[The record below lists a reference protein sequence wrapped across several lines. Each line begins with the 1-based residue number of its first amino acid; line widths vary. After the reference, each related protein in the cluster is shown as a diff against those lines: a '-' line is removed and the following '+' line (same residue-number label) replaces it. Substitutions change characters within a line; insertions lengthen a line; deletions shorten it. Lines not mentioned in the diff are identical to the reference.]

1 MSAPPEAQSNLTAGL
16 WFIGMGPASGSR
28 MTTTKR
34 PQDPKSAY
42 PEPPFP
48 EQQQEPP
55 GTEAELQ
62 PHADHGEQSYR
73 GSGRLT
79 DRVAVITGGDSGIG
93 KAVAIA
99 FAREGAD
106 VVVNYLGGAEEAD
119 AQDTVRWVEEAGRT
133 ALAIPGDLQDEGF
146 CRTLVE
152 RAADELGNLDI
163 LVNNAAWQ
171 VCGDRIEEVTTEE
184 WRRIFATNIEAM
196 FHLSKVV
203 IPRMR
208 QGGSI
213 INTTSI
219 QAYSPSP
226 ELLPYAAT
234 KGAILTF
241 TKALAQDPGVLGRGL
256 RVNAVAPG
264 PIWTPLIPST
274 MPPEKAAK
282 FGENTPLGRAGQPA
296 ELAPIYVFLASQES
310 SYITGEVIGVTGGR
324 PLG

>member
-1 MSAPPEAQSNLTAGL
+1 VPAGAQFGTPDASSAG
-16 WFIGMGPASGSR
+16 
-28 MTTTKR
+28 MTTTER
-34 PQDPKSAY
+34 PQDPRSQY

-48 EQQQEPP
+48 KQQQEPP
-55 GTEAELQ
+55 GTEADLR
-62 PHADHGEQSYR
+62 PKADHGEESYR
-73 GSGRLT
+73 GSERLT
-79 DRVAVITGGDSGIG
+79 DRVALITGGDSGIG

-106 VVVNYLGGAEEAD
+106 VVINYLGDSEDED
-119 AQDTVRWVEEAGRT
+119 ANDTVRWVEKAGRRGI
-133 ALAIPGDLQDEGF
+133 AIRGDIQDPEL
-146 CRTLVE
+146 CIALVE
-152 RAADELGNLDI
+152 RTAKELGNLDI

-171 VCGDRIEEVTTEE
+171 DCGDRIEEMTTEE

-196 FHLSKVV
+196 FHLSKAA
-203 IPRMR
+203 IPLMR
-208 QGGSI
+208 EGGTI
-213 INTTSI
+213 INTASI

-226 ELLPYAAT
+226 ELLPYSAT
-234 KGAILTF
+234 KGAIVTF
-241 TKALAQDPGVLGRGL
+241 TKGLAQDPGVLERGL

-274 MPPEKAAK
+274 MPAEKAAK

-310 SYITGEVIGVTGGR
+310 SYITGEVVGVTGGR

>member
-1 MSAPPEAQSNLTAGL
+1 
-16 WFIGMGPASGSR
+16 
-28 MTTTKR
+28 MTTTQR
-34 PQDPKSAY
+34 PQDPQTQY

-48 EQQQEPP
+48 KQQQEPP
-55 GTEAELQ
+55 GTEAELR
-62 PHADHGEQSYR
+62 PKADHGEESYR

-79 DRVAVITGGDSGIG
+79 DRVALITGGDSGIG

-106 VVVNYLGGAEEAD
+106 VVISYLGGVEDED
-119 AQDTVRWVEEAGRT
+119 AADTVRWVEEAGRR
-133 ALAIPGDLQDEGF
+133 AIAIPGDIQDPEV
-146 CRTLVE
+146 CANLVE
-152 RAADELGNLDI
+152 RTVKELSSIDI

-171 VCGDRIEEVTTEE
+171 DCGDRIEEMTTEE

-196 FHLSKVV
+196 FHLSKAA

-208 QGGSI
+208 EGGTI
-213 INTTSI
+213 VNTASI

-226 ELLPYAAT
+226 ELLPYSAT
-234 KGAILTF
+234 KGAIITF
-241 TKALAQDPGVLGRGL
+241 TKGLAQDPGVLERGL

-274 MPPEKAAK
+274 MPAEKAAK

-310 SYITGEVIGVTGGR
+310 SYITGEVVGVTGGR

>member
-1 MSAPPEAQSNLTAGL
+1 
-16 WFIGMGPASGSR
+16 
-28 MTTTKR
+28 MTTTER
-34 PQDPKSAY
+34 PQDPQTQY

-48 EQQQEPP
+48 KQQQEPP
-55 GTEAELQ
+55 GTEGELR
-62 PHADHGEQSYR
+62 PKADHGEETYR

-79 DRVAVITGGDSGIG
+79 DRVALITGADSGIG

-106 VVVNYLGGAEEAD
+106 VVVSYLGGVEEED
-119 AQDTVRWVEEAGRT
+119 AADTVRWVEEAGRR
-133 ALAIPGDLQDEGF
+133 AIAIAGDIQDPEL
-146 CRTLVE
+146 CAALVE
-152 RAADELGNLDI
+152 RTANELGNLDI

-171 VCGDRIEEVTTEE
+171 ECGDRIEEMTTEE

-196 FHLSKVV
+196 FHLSKAA

-208 QGGSI
+208 EGGTI
-213 INTTSI
+213 VNTASI

-226 ELLPYAAT
+226 ELLPYSAT
-234 KGAILTF
+234 KGAIVTF
-241 TKALAQDPGVLGRGL
+241 TKGLAQDPGVLERGL

-274 MPPEKAAK
+274 MPAEKAAS

-296 ELAPIYVFLASQES
+296 EPAPIYVFLASQES
-310 SYITGEVIGVTGGR
+310 SYITGEVVGVTGGR

>member
-1 MSAPPEAQSNLTAGL
+1 
-16 WFIGMGPASGSR
+16 
-28 MTTTKR
+28 MTTTKP

-55 GTEAELQ
+55 GTEAELE
-62 PHADHGEQSYR
+62 PRADHGEESYR

-106 VVVNYLGGAEEAD
+106 VVVNYLGGDEEAD

-171 VCGDRIEEVTTEE
+171 DCGDRIEEVTTEE

-196 FHLSKVV
+196 FHLSKAA

-213 INTTSI
+213 LNTTSI
-219 QAYSPSP
+219 QAYTPSP

-241 TKALAQDPGVLGRGL
+241 TKALAQDPGVLERGL
-256 RVNAVAPG
+256 RVNGVAPG

-310 SYITGEVIGVTGGR
+310 SYITGEVVGVTGGR
-324 PLG
+324 PLS

>member
-1 MSAPPEAQSNLTAGL
+1 
-16 WFIGMGPASGSR
+16 
-28 MTTTKR
+28 MTTTER
-34 PQDPKSAY
+34 PQDPKSQY

-48 EQQQEPP
+48 KQQQEPP
-55 GTEAELQ
+55 GTEAELE
-62 PHADHGEQSYR
+62 PRADHGQDSYE
-73 GSGRLT
+73 GTGRLT
-79 DRVAVITGGDSGIG
+79 GRVALITGADSGIG

-106 VVVNYLGGAEEAD
+106 VAISYLGGMEEAD
-119 AQDTVRWVEEAGRT
+119 ATDTAQWVEKAGRR
-133 ALAIPGDLQDEGF
+133 AITVPGDIQDEEF
-146 CRTLVE
+146 CRAMVE
-152 RAADELGNLDI
+152 RSHDELGNLDI

-171 VCGDRIEEVTTEE
+171 DCGDRIEEMTTEE
-184 WRRIFATNIEAM
+184 WRRIFSTNIEAM
-196 FHLSKVV
+196 FHLSKAA

-208 QGGSI
+208 EGGSV
-213 INTTSI
+213 INTASI
-219 QAYSPSP
+219 QAYTPSP

-234 KGAILTF
+234 KGAIVTF
-241 TKALAQDPGVLGRGL
+241 TKALAQDPGVLERGL

-274 MPPEKAAK
+274 MPAEKAAK

-310 SYITGEVIGVTGGR
+310 SYITGEIIGVTGGR

>member
-1 MSAPPEAQSNLTAGL
+1 
-16 WFIGMGPASGSR
+16 
-28 MTTTKR
+28 MTTTQR
-34 PQDPKSAY
+34 PQDPQTQY

-48 EQQQEPP
+48 KQQQEPP
-55 GTEAELQ
+55 GTEAELR
-62 PHADHGEQSYR
+62 PKADHGEETYR

-79 DRVAVITGGDSGIG
+79 DRVALITGGDSGIG

-106 VVVNYLGGAEEAD
+106 VVISYLGGVEDED
-119 AQDTVRWVEEAGRT
+119 AADTVRWVEEAGRR
-133 ALAIPGDLQDEGF
+133 AIAIPGDIQDPEV
-146 CRTLVE
+146 CADLVE
-152 RAADELGNLDI
+152 RTVKELGSIDI

-171 VCGDRIEEVTTEE
+171 DCGDRIEEMTTEE

-196 FHLSKVV
+196 FHLSKAA

-208 QGGSI
+208 EGGTI
-213 INTTSI
+213 VNTASI

-226 ELLPYAAT
+226 ELLPYSAT
-234 KGAILTF
+234 KGAIITF
-241 TKALAQDPGVLGRGL
+241 TKGLAQDPGVLERGL

-274 MPPEKAAK
+274 MPAEKAAK

-310 SYITGEVIGVTGGR
+310 SYITGEVVGVTGGR

>member
-1 MSAPPEAQSNLTAGL
+1 
-16 WFIGMGPASGSR
+16 
-28 MTTTKR
+28 MTITER
-34 PQDPKSAY
+34 SQDPRTLH

-48 EQQQEPP
+48 KQQQDPP
-55 GTEAELQ
+55 GTESELN
-62 PHADHGEQSYR
+62 PKADHGEETYR
-73 GSGRLT
+73 GAGRLT
-79 DRVAVITGGDSGIG
+79 DRVALVTGGDSGIG

-106 VVVNYLGGAEEAD
+106 VVISHLGGIEEAD
-119 AQDTVRWVEEAGRT
+119 AADTVDWVEKAGRK
-133 ALAIPGDLQDEGF
+133 AISIAGDIQDPEL

-152 RAADELGNLDI
+152 RTVDELGHIDV

-171 VCGDRIEEVTTEE
+171 DCGDRIEEMTTKE

-196 FHLSKVV
+196 FHLSKAA

-208 QGGSI
+208 EGGTI
-213 INTTSI
+213 LNTASI

-226 ELLPYAAT
+226 ELLPYSAT
-234 KGAILTF
+234 KGAIVTF
-241 TKALAQDPGVLGRGL
+241 TKGLAQDPGILERGL

-274 MPPEKAAK
+274 MPAEKAAT

-296 ELAPIYVFLASQES
+296 ELAPIYVFLASAES

>member
-1 MSAPPEAQSNLTAGL
+1 
-16 WFIGMGPASGSR
+16 
-28 MTTTKR
+28 MTITER
-34 PQDPKSAY
+34 PQDPRTQY

-48 EQQQEPP
+48 KQQQEPP
-55 GTEAELQ
+55 GTEAELE
-62 PHADHGEQSYR
+62 PKADHGEETYR
-73 GSGRLT
+73 GAGRLA
-79 DRVAVITGGDSGIG
+79 DRVALITGGDSGIG

-106 VVVNYLGGAEEAD
+106 VVVSHLGGVEEAD
-119 AQDTVRWVEEAGRT
+119 AADTIRWVEKAGRKGISI
-133 ALAIPGDLQDEGF
+133 AGDIQDPEL

-152 RAADELGNLDI
+152 RTVDELGNLDI

-171 VCGDRIEEVTTEE
+171 DCGDRIEEVTTEQ

-196 FHLSKVV
+196 FHLSKAA

-208 QGGSI
+208 EGGTI
-213 INTTSI
+213 INTASI

-226 ELLPYAAT
+226 ELLPYSST
-234 KGAILTF
+234 KGAIVTF
-241 TKALAQDPGVLGRGL
+241 TKGLAQDPGVLERGL

-310 SYITGEVIGVTGGR
+310 SYMTSEVLGVTGGS
-324 PLG
+324 PVT

>member
-1 MSAPPEAQSNLTAGL
+1 
-16 WFIGMGPASGSR
+16 
-28 MTTTKR
+28 MTTTKP
-34 PQDPKSAY
+34 PQDPRSAY
-42 PEPPFP
+42 PQPPFP
-48 EQQQEPP
+48 KQQQDPP
-55 GTEAELQ
+55 GTEAELE
-62 PHADHGEQSYR
+62 PLADHGEESYR
-73 GSGRLT
+73 GANRLA
-79 DRVAVITGGDSGIG
+79 DRVALITGSDSGIG
-93 KAVAIA
+93 KAIAIA

-106 VVVNYLGGAEEAD
+106 VVVNYLGDSEEAD
-119 AQDTVRWVEEAGRT
+119 AEDTVRWVADAGRKGV
-133 ALAIPGDLQDEGF
+133 AIPGDLRDEEF

-152 RAADELGNLDI
+152 RTVDELGRLDI

-171 VCGDRIEEVTTEE
+171 ACGDRIEEVTTEE

-196 FHLSKVV
+196 FHLSKAA
-203 IPRMR
+203 IPHMR
-208 QGGSI
+208 EGGSI
-213 INTTSI
+213 LTTTSI

-241 TKALAQDPGVLGRGL
+241 TKGLAQDPGVLERGL
-256 RVNAVAPG
+256 RVNGVAPG

-274 MPPEKAAK
+274 MPPEKAAR

-324 PLG
+324 PLS

>member
-1 MSAPPEAQSNLTAGL
+1 
-16 WFIGMGPASGSR
+16 
-28 MTTTKR
+28 MTTTKP
-34 PQDPKSAY
+34 PQDPKTAY

-55 GTEAELQ
+55 GTEDKLE
-62 PHADHGEQSYR
+62 PRADHGEDSYR
-73 GSGRLT
+73 GAGRLT
-79 DRVAVITGGDSGIG
+79 DRVALITGGDSGIG

-106 VVVNYLGGAEEAD
+106 VLVNYLGETEEAD
-119 AQDTVRWVEEAGRT
+119 AQDTVSWVEKAGRT
-133 ALAIPGDLQDEGF
+133 ALAVPGDLRDEAF
-146 CRTLVE
+146 CRALVE
-152 RAADELGNLDI
+152 RTTDELGNLDI

-171 VCGDRIEEVTTEE
+171 ACGDRIEEVTTEE

-196 FHLSKVV
+196 FHLSKAA

-208 QGGSI
+208 EGGSI
-213 INTTSI
+213 LNTTSI
-219 QAYSPSP
+219 QAYAPSP
-226 ELLPYAAT
+226 ELLPYAST

-241 TKALAQDPGVLGRGL
+241 TKALAQDPGVLERGL
-256 RVNAVAPG
+256 RVNGVAPG

-274 MPPEKAAK
+274 MPPDKAAT

-310 SYITGEVIGVTGGR
+310 SYITGEVVGATGGR
-324 PLG
+324 PLS

>member
-1 MSAPPEAQSNLTAGL
+1 LDEG
-16 WFIGMGPASGSR
+16 
-28 MTTTKR
+28 MTTTQR
-34 PQDPKSAY
+34 PQDPQTQH

-48 EQQQEPP
+48 KQQQEPP
-55 GTEAELQ
+55 GTEAGLV
-62 PHADHGEQSYR
+62 PLADHGEETYR
-73 GSGRLT
+73 GAGRLT
-79 DRVAVITGGDSGIG
+79 DRVALITGADSGIG

-106 VVVNYLGGAEEAD
+106 VAISYLGGIEEAD
-119 AQDTVRWVEEAGRT
+119 AADTAAWVEKAGRR
-133 ALAIPGDLQDEGF
+133 ALSMPGDIQDEAF
-146 CRTLVE
+146 CRSLVE
-152 RAADELGNLDI
+152 RTADELGNLDI

-171 VCGDRIEEVTTEE
+171 DCGDRIEEMTTAE

-196 FHLSKVV
+196 FHLSKAA
-203 IPRMR
+203 IPHMR
-208 QGGSI
+208 EGGTI
-213 INTTSI
+213 LNTASI

-226 ELLPYAAT
+226 ELLPYSAT
-234 KGAILTF
+234 KGAIITF
-241 TKALAQDPGVLGRGL
+241 TKGLAQDPGVLERGL

-274 MPPEKAAK
+274 MPPEKAAT

-310 SYITGEVIGVTGGR
+310 SYITGEVVGVTGGR